1 MELSPEQG
9 NMSPSSCHIHTCKM
23 TGPTKT
29 HFPHDQLHVPLA
41 VELLSQEQVWGTQG
55 QILVCASFTH
65 THTPNSDPEGDSPV
79 SIAQSIQSVFSGHM
93 AWWDVGDHAGF
104 GIANERVLQHLFE
117 TEGRSVKSTNKGHID
132 YLWCSGHWAILIPT
146 TFYKKAI
153 NKRRNTNDQ

>member
-9 NMSPSSCHIHTCKM
+9 NMSPSSCHIHTGKM

-29 HFPHDQLHVPLA
+29 HSSHGQLHIPLA
-41 VELLSQEQVWGTQG
+41 VRTGLGSSRSDPCVR
-55 QILVCASFTH
+55 IFH
-65 THTPNSDPEGDSPV
+65 THPHPPTLTPEGDSPV

-132 YLWCSGHWAILIPT
+132 YLLCSGHWAILIST

-153 NKRRNTNDQ
+153 HKRRNKNDQ